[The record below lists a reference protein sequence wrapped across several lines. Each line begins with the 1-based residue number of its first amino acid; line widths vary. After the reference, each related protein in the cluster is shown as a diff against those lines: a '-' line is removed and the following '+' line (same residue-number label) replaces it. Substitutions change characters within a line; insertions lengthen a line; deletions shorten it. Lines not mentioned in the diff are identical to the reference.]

1 MRPHLAFLS
10 LSFVATFLAEAY
22 PDPQGCSGAC
32 GYVHDPYV
40 VKRSDGTYFRFATF
54 QEIQIA
60 TAPALIGPWTEQGPA
75 LPGGSEIPLPG
86 NMSLWVCFVACATH
100 VAVITS
106 HPHQW
111 DLYCS
116 LVACFAFDSEPR
128 PTVLEYE
135 TDLL

>member
-1 MRPHLAFLS
+1 MRLHLAFLS
-10 LSFVATFLAEAY
+10 LSFVATFLVGAY
-22 PDPQGCSGAC
+22 PVSQGCSGVC

-86 NMSLWVCFVACATH
+86 NMSLWVCSSDRIICV
-100 VAVITS
+100 VILLS
-106 HPHQW
+106 HLHQR
-111 DLYCS
+111 DPYYS
-116 LVACFAFDSEPR
+116 RVACFAFGSEPKS
-128 PTVLEYE
+128 TV
-135 TDLL
+135 